1 MAKMKIEV
9 GVHNPILRKV
19 STEVKKF
26 DSSLKKFV
34 KDMKV
39 ALKKANGLGLAAP
52 QIGHNVR
59 VFLMVLD
66 YESSKQ
72 KVIAVINPKIK
83 SFSTETYIE
92 EEGCLSIP
100 GVYAKVER
108 PKAVEVSFKDENNIQ
123 YNMKLS
129 DLNAREF
136 QHEYDHLDGV
146 LFVDKLAE

>member
-108 PKAVEVSFKDENNIQ
+108 PKAVEVSFRDENNIQ